1 MDAEE
6 IPHEFIYID
15 EAGFNLTKA
24 RRRGRKIIGH
34 RAKINVPGPLGGNIT
49 LSAGITQN
57 GVLLCHANMEPYNTP
72 HILTFLD

>member
-15 EAGFNLTKA
+15 EAGFNLTTA
-24 RRRGRKIIGH
+24 RRRGRYIIGH
-34 RAKINVPGPLGGNIT
+34 RAIINVPGQLGGNIT
-49 LSAGITQN
+49 LSAAITQN